1 MCRSVGLHTVIS
13 TERIDFVHKALY
25 KCSALILSATVLF
38 TNMVFQIHA
47 EPAAADVTAKFG
59 AAQNFELP
67 SYDTYLKSCGFEV
80 ADEGISVPLESFS
93 ATEADAVLEKDTL
106 KWNGGKGSL
115 RFSVDVPTSA
125 RYNIEIVW
133 YPLEKGM
140 DIDLGVQLDG
150 KYLFSGMDK
159 LELTRMWEN
168 AADKPRV
175 DVRGNQH
182 APEQKEIDA
191 FITTLLKDSNGITA
205 EPYEFEIEAGTH
217 SITLVEPQQAI
228 EIKSIKLCPPEQCE
242 NYAQVSENY
251 EITESDANI
260 ITIQGEDAAIK
271 SSGSVVPK
279 SNNSDAGMTPASSK
293 NTFINY
299 IGGTAWQSPGQT
311 LTWNFEVEKAGY
323 YYFNMRYKQSDLING
338 DSWRW
343 LKIDGKTPFAEAKTL
358 IFPYDS
364 KWKYYT
370 LGDETAPYYFWLDKG
385 PHTITL
391 EVTIGNQS
399 EFFKRLSE
407 IVNVLGD
414 EYIKIVMITS
424 ESPDVNRDYELFNQ
438 IPDFTQTLT
447 SCRDD
452 LSSLVADMKAA
463 SGKRSTQS
471 IAAMENM
478 VRVLN
483 SMLKSPYVAQQYV
496 KDYYTNYTSVSSWLY
511 DMTKMPL
518 SVDEINIVPAGKKAD
533 DKTPGFF
540 KRINFSAKK
549 LLYSFLT
556 DYSLTDEAVANGEKS
571 IRLWVNWG
579 QDQAAAL
586 NALIEDSFTPTTGI
600 HVQLEIVNASLVRGI
615 LSDNYPDL
623 ALHMIRTEPVNLGIR
638 GALCDLT
645 QFPDC
650 DEVLSRFHPG
660 ADIPYRYHDALYALP
675 DTQSF
680 FLMYYR
686 TDILEQLGLE
696 VPTTWDEFQ
705 YAATIIQRNNMN
717 VYVPYTQI
725 TTSTTVNLGI
735 GNLNLFPTLMAQN
748 GLSIYNK
755 ELNATDLTGE
765 KAIGVFQYW
774 TDFYTKYD
782 ILKEADFY
790 NRFRVGVMPLGIAPL
805 ATYFT
810 LYSAAPEIADR
821 WSIATVPGIT
831 DSNNSIAGS
840 GTGCAIVEKSA
851 NKEEAWEFLK
861 WWTSAETQARYTGN
875 VESIL
880 GMIGRT
886 TTSNVEG
893 LLSLPWDKEH
903 IKVIEK
909 QWSRV
914 KEVPEVPG
922 SYYLVRALDQA
933 YWAVV
938 NGDGI
943 AKDAVD
949 KWSRVADDEI
959 ARKIKEY
966 S

>member
-1 MCRSVGLHTVIS
+1 MR
-13 TERIDFVHKALY
+13 KAIY
-25 KCSALILSATVLF
+25 KCSALILSAVVLF
-38 TNMVFQIHA
+38 SNMAFQINA
-47 EPAAADVTAKFG
+47 ESTETDIKAELG
-59 AAQNFELP
+59 ATQNAELP
-67 SYDTYLKSCGFEV
+67 DYDTYIKSCGFEV
-80 ADEGISVPLESFS
+80 ATDDISVPLESFS
-93 ATEADAVLEKDTL
+93 ANKAEAVLENDAL
-106 KWNGGKGSL
+106 KWNGGNGSL
-115 RFSVDVPTSA
+115 DFSVNVPVSA
-125 RYNIEIVW
+125 IYNIEIVW
-133 YPLEKGM
+133 RPLETGLNINLGM
-140 DIDLGVQLDG
+140 QLDG
-150 KYLFSGMDK
+150 EYTFSGMEK

-168 AADKPRV
+168 ATDEPRI
-175 DVRGNQH
+175 DAQGNQY
-182 APEQKEIDA
+182 APEQKEIDT

-205 EPYEFEIEAGTH
+205 EPYEFAFEAGIH
-217 SITLVEPQQAI
+217 SITFVEPEQSI
-228 EIKSIKLCPPEQCE
+228 EIISIKLCPPERCKS
-242 NYAQVSENY
+242 YAEVSKNY
-251 EITESDANI
+251 EITASDADV

-271 SSGSVVPK
+271 SSNSVIPK
-279 SNNSDAGMTPASSK
+279 SNNSDAGMTPSSSK
-293 NTFINY
+293 NTLINY

-311 LTWNFEVEKAGY
+311 LTWNFNVEKAGY

-343 LKIDGKTPFAEAKTL
+343 LKIDGKTPFSEAKSL
-358 IFPYDS
+358 KFPYDS

-370 LGDETAPYYFWLDKG
+370 LGEEKEPYYFWLDKG

-399 EFFKRLSE
+399 EYFKRLSD
-407 IVNVLGD
+407 IVSVLGD

-438 IPDFTQTLT
+438 IPDFTETLT
-447 SCRDD
+447 SCRDN
-452 LSSLVADMKAA
+452 LNSLVADMKAA
-463 SGKRSTQS
+463 TGKRSTQS

-478 VRVLN
+478 ARVLN

-518 SVDEINIVPAGKKAD
+518 AVDEINIVPAGEQVD

-540 KRINFSAKK
+540 KKIIFSTQK
-549 LLYSFLT
+549 LFYSFT
-556 DYSLTDEAVANGEKS
+556 ADYTLTDEEVSSGEKS

-586 NALIEDSFTPTTGI
+586 NSLIEDSFTPKTGI
-600 HVQLEIVNASLVRGI
+600 HVQLEIVNASLVNGI
-615 LSDNYPDL
+615 LSGNFPDL
-623 ALHMIRTEPVNLGIR
+623 ALHMTRTEPVNLGIR

-645 QFPDC
+645 QFSDYK
-650 DEVLSRFHPG
+650 EVLSRFQPG
-660 ADIPYRYHDALYALP
+660 ADIPYRYNDALYALP

-686 TDILEQLGLE
+686 TDILERLGLD
-696 VPTTWDEFQ
+696 VPTTWDEFE
-705 YAATIIQRNNMN
+705 YVTTIIQRNNMN

-725 TTSTTVNLGI
+725 TTSTTVNVGI
-735 GNLNLFPTLMAQN
+735 GSLNLFPTLMAQS

-765 KAIGVFQYW
+765 KAIDVFKDW

-805 ATYFT
+805 STYFT

-831 DSNNSIAGS
+831 ESNNSIAGA
-840 GTGCAIVEKSA
+840 GTGCAIVEKSS

-886 TTSNVEG
+886 TTANVEG
-893 LLSLPWDKEH
+893 LQSLAWDTEH
-903 IKVIEK
+903 IKIINE

-914 KEVPEVPG
+914 EEVPEIPG

-938 NGDGI
+938 NGDSI